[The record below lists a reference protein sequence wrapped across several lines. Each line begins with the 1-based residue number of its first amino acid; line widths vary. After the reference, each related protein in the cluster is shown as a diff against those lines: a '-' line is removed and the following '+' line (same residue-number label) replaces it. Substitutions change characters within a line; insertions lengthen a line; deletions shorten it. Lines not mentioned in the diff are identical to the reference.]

1 MPHFRAHQCVPPFP
15 ALQRVSPLMCHVSK
29 LTNGLLP
36 HPPLLS
42 VSPCLQRATFL
53 SSPTRSSLFL
63 PSSESS
69 LATCHIPV
77 LTNPLLP
84 PPPPLPRPCLCSFPP
99 FPPPPP
105 LSPLLPPPI
114 QCVLFSMSPL
124 SELPHPP
131 PPPPSP
137 PASDSSLSSSP
148 FSNPPTCFS
157 LFLPSSW

>member
-1 MPHFRAHQCVPPFP
+1 MPCFRAHQCIPPFP

-42 VSPCLQRATFL
+42 VSPRLQRATFL

-69 LATCHIPV
+69 LATCHISD

-84 PPPPLPRPCLCSFPP
+84 
-99 FPPPPP
+99 
-105 LSPLLPPPI
+105 LSPLHQVSPRFFLPTFQTSPTHSPPSLPPTHYF
-114 QCVLFSMSPL
+114 LF
-124 SELPHPP
+124 
-131 PPPPSP
+131 
-137 PASDSSLSSSP
+137 
-148 FSNPPTCFS
+148 F
-157 LFLPSSW
+157 